1 MLEHDK
7 NIYILNQIVA
17 MSFKVRLVAGKT
29 GLHATTRT
37 CYIKTKD
44 KQKYTSTYIRLDGFI
59 HVLCFYV
66 YQYLFNNYFL

>member
-59 HVLCFYV
+59 NVSRMLLC
-66 YQYLFNNYFL
+66 